1 MKTIQVYINGEWK
14 DVFKIGY
21 GDIKDVRIIEQ
32 EPTEEVKPI
41 NNKKIDEIEYSSKYG
56 ELTMIA
62 LIVIKLNEIIEYI
75 NSNNKWTILL
85 NN

>member
-75 NSNNKWTILL
+75 NSNNK
-85 NN
+85 